1 MNAFVPDSSPARG
14 RSAAWDRRSLR
25 WQVMAAVVAINLCAA
40 LAAMVVTI
48 VNARR
53 ATEVEITSS
62 LTIAERFVEET
73 LERLADREGGAAS
86 LAQLPLHVS
95 GLRHVR
101 IHIEDAQGRVLDV
114 DPGAGAAAEEAEA
127 DEDGHGEVPDW
138 FAALVRV
145 APEGRDMPVV
155 EDGRVVGHV
164 RVVGEAADEIAEV
177 WHDTSDLA
185 VLMLAVNI
193 VVLIALYL
201 VLGRLLAPLRTL
213 AGGLNELGEGRF
225 GHRVPVPDV
234 RELALIAE
242 RFNALGAALK
252 QARDDNERLNER
264 IINVQDEERRQI
276 AADLHDELGPCLFGL
291 RANLESV
298 HRLATRVEPELASR
312 IGERTATMAEIL
324 DRVQNLNRRLLRR
337 IRPMALGHVPLGTV
351 IGGLIADFERHSP
364 GRRFLLTV
372 DGLSDRYTDSV
383 ELTVYRCIQEAVT
396 NALRHGGADSITV
409 TLRAMPDGGSLLLRV
424 EDDGI
429 GMAPD
434 VEPGF
439 GLIGIGER
447 LSALGGTWRIA
458 PLSPRGTRVEMT
470 VPVRVSTAE
479 ETKAA
484 VA

>member
-1 MNAFVPDSSPARG
+1 MNAFAPDSSRPGGAPG
-14 RSAAWDRRSLR
+14 WDRRSLR
-25 WQVMAAVVAINLCAA
+25 WQVMMAVVAINLCAA

-114 DPGAGAAAEEAEA
+114 DPGAHAPATDEEAE
-127 DEDGHGEVPDW
+127 GEVPAW

-155 EDGRVVGHV
+155 ENGAVVGHV

-193 VVLIALYL
+193 VVLVALYL

-213 AGGLNELGEGRF
+213 AGGLNALGEGRF
-225 GHRVPVPDV
+225 GHRVPVPEV

-264 IINVQDEERRQI
+264 IIHVQDDERRQI

-298 HRLATRVEPELASR
+298 HRLATRAEPDLATR
-312 IGERTATMAEIL
+312 LGERTATMAEIL
-324 DRVQNLNRRLLRR
+324 DRVQHLNRRLLRK

-364 GRRFLLTV
+364 GHHFQLAIE
-372 DGLSDRYTDSV
+372 GLAERYADSV

-396 NALRHGGADSITV
+396 NALRHGGADRIAIT
-409 TLRAMPDGGSLLLRV
+409 LHAAEDGRMLLLRV
-424 EDDGI
+424 EDDGV

-434 VEPGF
+434 AEPGF

-458 PLSPRGTRVEMT
+458 PLSPRGTRVEMN
-470 VPVRVSTAE
+470 VPVRVGAGDE
-479 ETKAA
+479 ARVLA
-484 VA
+484 G